1 MKHLKKF
8 NEESSE
14 ETMQDYVENYL
25 SYLVDSGD
33 YNVGINK
40 KSVSLRRKSGDYVSF
55 ESEPDLLTFI
65 DLLSSKH
72 DVEINFTA
80 PDADGSRINRGTTPK
95 LLARNTK
102 VAFSDA
108 TIIIK

>member
-1 MKHLKKF
+1 MKHIKKF
-8 NEESSE
+8 NEESTE
-14 ETMQDYVENYL
+14 DMKYYVDNYL
-25 SYLVDSGD
+25 SYLVDSGE
-33 YNVGINK
+33 YQVTTTKN
-40 KSVSLRRKSGDYVSF
+40 SVSISRRSGDYLPF

-80 PDADGSRINRGTTPK
+80 PDTDGSRINRGTTPK

-102 VAFSDA
+102 IAFATA
-108 TIIIK
+108 TIKIK